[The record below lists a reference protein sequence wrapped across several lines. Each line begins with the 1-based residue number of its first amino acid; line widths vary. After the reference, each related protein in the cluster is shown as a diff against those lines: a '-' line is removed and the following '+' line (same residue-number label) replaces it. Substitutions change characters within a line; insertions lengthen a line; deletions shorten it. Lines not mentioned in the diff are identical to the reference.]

1 MNDCGSLLPRE
12 TAVCKTSGNAAL
24 SHPPHCFSRTLPGTS
39 RPVPLT
45 PPREGRLPPSA
56 GTPRSRGMGGR
67 GSRAGR
73 APGPRRGTVAHPR
86 PTAAAAGAERLRP
99 PPRVLPAPR
108 RAPTVRRIRAQAPAR
123 PSPRFRGK
131 RSETE
136 SSRTATA
143 GTRRPLRPP
152 SFLPACLPP
161 SLLGAPAV
169 LPPRPLTMRRPRP
182 GCLEAAAA
190 LRSPSAVRGRA
201 PPDAHIHTRA
211 RGPGATSLL
220 REGRRG
226 AAGLSAWREL
236 RVCFWMAATG
246 FSGPLPLF

>member
-1 MNDCGSLLPRE
+1 MNDCGSFFPRE
-12 TAVCKTSGNAAL
+12 TAVCKTSGNPAL
-24 SHPPHCFSRTLPGTS
+24 SHPPHCFRLTLPGTS

-152 SFLPACLPP
+152 P
-161 SLLGAPAV
+161 S
-169 LPPRPLTMRRPRP
+169 LPPRCSRRPPAATPHHASTAP
-182 GCLEAAAA
+182 GMPVGSRCAA
-190 LRSPSAVRGRA
+190 LPLGGAW
-201 PPDAHIHTRA
+201 P
-211 RGPGATSLL
+211 GPA
-220 REGRRG
+220 
-226 AAGLSAWREL
+226 
-236 RVCFWMAATG
+236 
-246 FSGPLPLF
+246 